1 MVMKKVIF
9 SLCFFVSGLL
19 LAQKNIFLSSD
30 YWKTKPTVEQ
40 VKQKIIEG
48 NNPIELNERAYD
60 AVSLAINNG
69 APYETILFLL
79 SLEGNEVNK
88 LTHDKR
94 TYLFW
99 AAFQN
104 NLPLINYL
112 LQKGADVNVKD
123 SHMYTPLLFAAVRG
137 NINPELYDVLI
148 KKGANIKEKNEN
160 GANALLLAI
169 PHMKDLKEAQY
180 FTKKGLSLKSVDN
193 KGDNA
198 LFYAARSGN
207 KKIISQ
213 LIEKGLNPKTLNNKG
228 QNLMFAAAEGS
239 RMKSNDLEF
248 FEYIESLGVSPNQKD
263 KEGLTPLFILSGRH
277 KQLAVINHF
286 IGKGNSVNQSDK
298 DGNTPLMNASSRNTL
313 EVVSL
318 LADKSSNVNGVDN
331 QGHSALTW
339 AVSRNTPD
347 VVSYLIKKGADVNI
361 KDSQGN
367 SLVYYLLESY
377 TPREAENF
385 DEKWNILAEKGLNFA
400 QNQEKGNNL
409 YHLAVD
415 KGDLKLLQKVA
426 SLNIDINAKNK
437 DGLTPLHKAAMIAK
451 DLDMIKFLLEKG
463 ANKTVTTDFEE
474 SVYDLAKENEALKG
488 KDINFL
494 K

>member
-1 MVMKKVIF
+1 MKRIIF
-9 SLCFFVSGLL
+9 FFCFFVTGLL
-19 LAQKNIFLSSD
+19 LAQKNIFLSND

-40 VKQKIIEG
+40 VKQKITEG
-48 NNPIELNERAYD
+48 NNPTELNERAYD

-79 SLEGNEVNK
+79 SLEGNEVDK

-137 NINPELYDVLI
+137 NINTELYDILI
-148 KKGANIKEKNEN
+148 NKGANINEKNEN

-180 FTKKGLSLKSVDN
+180 FIKKGLSLKSIDN
-193 KGDNA
+193 NGDDA
-198 LFYAARSGN
+198 LFYASRNGN
-207 KKIISQ
+207 QKIINQ
-213 LIEKGLNPKTLNNKG
+213 LIKKGFNPKTLNNKG

-239 RMKSNDLEF
+239 RMKTNDLEF
-248 FEYIESLGVSPNQKD
+248 FKYIESLGVSSNQKD
-263 KEGLTPLFILSGRH
+263 KEGLTPLFTLSSRH
-277 KQLAVINHF
+277 KDITVLNYF
-286 IGKGNSVNQSDK
+286 LDKGNSVNQLDK
-298 DGNTPLMNASSRNTL
+298 EGNTPLINASSRNSL

-318 LADKSSNVNGVDN
+318 LENKSSNINATNN
-331 QGHSALTW
+331 QGHSALTL
-339 AVSRNTPD
+339 AVARNTSD
-347 VVSYLIKKGADVNI
+347 VVSYLIKKGADINV
-361 KDSQGN
+361 KDTKGN
-367 SLVYYLLESY
+367 TLVYYLLDSY
-377 TPREAENF
+377 TPREVKKF

-400 QNQEKGNNL
+400 QNQEKGNNI

-415 KGDLKLLQKVA
+415 KADLNLLQKVA
-426 SLNIDINAKNK
+426 SVNVDINVKNQ
-437 DGLTPLHKAAMIAK
+437 DGFTPLHKAAMTAK
-451 DLDMIKFLLEKG
+451 NLDIIKFLLEKG
-463 ANKTVTTDFEE
+463 AKKTITTDFEE
-474 SVYDLAKENEALKG
+474 TAYDLAKENEALKD

>member
-1 MVMKKVIF
+1 MKKVIF

-48 NNPIELNERAYD
+48 NNPVELNERAYD

-79 SLEGNEVNK
+79 SLKGNEINK

-123 SHMYTPLLFAAVRG
+123 SHLYTPLLFAAVRG
-137 NINPELYDVLI
+137 NINPELYDILI
-148 KKGANIKEKNEN
+148 KKGADIKEKNEN

-180 FTKKGLSLKSVDN
+180 FTRKGLSLKSVDN
-193 KGDNA
+193 NGDNA
-198 LFYAARSGN
+198 IFYAARNGN
-207 KKIISQ
+207 KKVIGQ
-213 LIEKGLNPKTLNNKG
+213 LIEKGLSPKILNNKG
-228 QNLMFAAAEGS
+228 QNLMFAAAEGL
-239 RMKSNDLEF
+239 RMKVNDLEF
-248 FEYIESLGVSPNQKD
+248 FKYIESLGVNPNQKD
-263 KEGLTPLFILSGRH
+263 KQGLTPLFILSGRH
-277 KQLAVINHF
+277 KELAVINHF
-286 IGKGNSVNQSDK
+286 ISKGNSVNQSDK
-298 DGNTPLMNASSRNTL
+298 EGNTPLINASSRNTL

-318 LADKSSNVNGVDN
+318 LADKTSNINEVDN
-331 QGHSALTW
+331 QGRSALTL
-339 AVSRNTPD
+339 AVSRNIPD
-347 VVSYLIKKGADVNI
+347 VVSFLIKKGADINI
-361 KDSQGN
+361 KDSKGN
-367 SLVYYLLESY
+367 SLVYYLLDSY
-377 TPREAENF
+377 VPREAKKF
-385 DEKWNILAEKGLNFA
+385 DEKWTILAENGLNFT
-400 QNQEKGNNL
+400 QNQAKGNNL

-415 KGDLKLLQKVA
+415 KGDLNLLQKVA
-426 SLNIDINAKNK
+426 SLNIDINAKNQ
-437 DGLTPLHKAAMIAK
+437 DGLTPLHKAVMIAK
-451 DLDMIKFLLEKG
+451 DFDIIKFLIEKG
-463 ANKTVTTDFEE
+463 ADKTITTDFDEN
-474 SVYDLAKENEALKG
+474 VYDLAKENEALKG
-488 KDINFL
+488 KNINFL

>member
-1 MVMKKVIF
+1 MKRIIF
-9 SLCFFVSGLL
+9 FFCFFVTGLL
-19 LAQKNIFLSSD
+19 LAQKNIFLSND

-40 VKQKIIEG
+40 VKQKITEG
-48 NNPIELNERAYD
+48 NNPTELNERAYD

-79 SLEGNEVNK
+79 SLEGNEVDK

-137 NINPELYDVLI
+137 NINTELYDILI
-148 KKGANIKEKNEN
+148 NKGANINEKNEN

-180 FTKKGLSLKSVDN
+180 FIKKGLSLKSIDN
-193 KGDNA
+193 NGDDA
-198 LFYAARSGN
+198 LFYASRNGN
-207 KKIISQ
+207 QKIINQ
-213 LIEKGLNPKTLNNKG
+213 LIKKGFNPKTLNNKG
-228 QNLMFAAAEGS
+228 QNLMFAAVEGS
-239 RMKSNDLEF
+239 RMKTNDLEF
-248 FEYIESLGVSPNQKD
+248 FKYIESLGVSPNQKD
-263 KEGLTPLFILSGRH
+263 KEGLTPLFTLSSRH
-277 KQLAVINHF
+277 KDITVLNYF
-286 IGKGNSVNQSDK
+286 LDKGNSINQLDK
-298 DGNTPLMNASSRNTL
+298 EGNTPLINASSRNSL

-318 LADKSSNVNGVDN
+318 LENKSSNINTTNN
-331 QGHSALTW
+331 QGHSALTS
-339 AVSRNTPD
+339 AVARNTSD
-347 VVSYLIKKGADVNI
+347 VVSYLIKKGADINV
-361 KDSQGN
+361 KDVKGN
-367 SLVYYLLESY
+367 TLVYYLLESY
-377 TPREAENF
+377 TPKDIKKF

-400 QNQEKGNNL
+400 QNQEKGNNI

-415 KGDLKLLQKVA
+415 KADLNLLQKVV
-426 SLNIDINAKNK
+426 SVNVDINAKNQ
-437 DGLTPLHKAAMIAK
+437 DGLTPLHKAAMTAK
-451 DLDMIKFLLEKG
+451 NLDIIKFLLEKG
-463 ANKTVTTDFEE
+463 ANKTITTDFEE
-474 SVYDLAKENEALKG
+474 TAYDLAKENEALKD

>member
-1 MVMKKVIF
+1 MVMKRVIF
-9 SLCFFVSGLL
+9 FLCFFVSGFL
-19 LAQKNIFLSSD
+19 LAQKNIFLSND

-40 VKQKIIEG
+40 VKQKITEG
-48 NNPIELNERAYD
+48 NNPTELNERAYD

-79 SLEGNEVNK
+79 SLEGNEVDK

-123 SHMYTPLLFAAVRG
+123 SHMYTPILFAAVRG
-137 NINPELYDVLI
+137 NINTELYDILI
-148 KKGANIKEKNEN
+148 NKGANINEKNEN

-180 FTKKGLSLKSVDN
+180 FIKKGLSLKSIDN
-193 KGDNA
+193 NGDDA
-198 LFYAARSGN
+198 LFYASRNGN
-207 KKIISQ
+207 QKIINQ
-213 LIEKGLNPKTLNNKG
+213 LIKKGFNPKTLNNKG

-239 RMKSNDLEF
+239 RMKTNDLEF
-248 FEYIESLGVSPNQKD
+248 FKYIESLGVSPNQKD
-263 KEGLTPLFILSGRH
+263 KEGLTPLFTLSSRH
-277 KQLAVINHF
+277 KDITVLNYF
-286 IGKGNSVNQSDK
+286 LDKGNSVNQLDK
-298 DGNTPLMNASSRNTL
+298 EGNTPLINASSRNSL

-318 LADKSSNVNGVDN
+318 LENKSSNINATN
-331 QGHSALTW
+331 SQGHSALTS
-339 AVSRNTPD
+339 AVARNTSD
-347 VVSYLIKKGADVNI
+347 VVSYLIKKGADINV
-361 KDSQGN
+361 KDVKGN
-367 SLVYYLLESY
+367 TLVYYLLESY
-377 TPREAENF
+377 TPRDIKKF
-385 DEKWNILAEKGLNFA
+385 DEKWNILTEKGLNFA
-400 QNQEKGNNL
+400 QNQEKGNNI

-415 KGDLKLLQKVA
+415 KADLNLLQKVA
-426 SLNIDINAKNK
+426 SVNVDINAKNK
-437 DGLTPLHKAAMIAK
+437 DGLTPLHKAVMTAK
-451 DLDMIKFLLEKG
+451 NLDIIKFLLEKG
-463 ANKTVTTDFEE
+463 ANKTITTDFEE
-474 SVYDLAKENEALKG
+474 IAYDLAKENEALKD

>member
-1 MVMKKVIF
+1 MKRIIF
-9 SLCFFVSGLL
+9 FFCFFVTGLL
-19 LAQKNIFLSSD
+19 LAQKNIFLSND

-40 VKQKIIEG
+40 VKQKITEG
-48 NNPIELNERAYD
+48 NNPTELNERAYD

-79 SLEGNEVNK
+79 SLEGNEVDK

-137 NINPELYDVLI
+137 NINTELYDILI
-148 KKGANIKEKNEN
+148 NKGANINEKNEN

-180 FTKKGLSLKSVDN
+180 FIKKGLSLKSIDN
-193 KGDNA
+193 NGDDA
-198 LFYAARSGN
+198 LFYASRNGN
-207 KKIISQ
+207 QKIINQ
-213 LIEKGLNPKTLNNKG
+213 LIKKGFNPKTLNNKG

-239 RMKSNDLEF
+239 RMKTNDLEF
-248 FEYIESLGVSPNQKD
+248 FKYIESLGVSPNQKD
-263 KEGLTPLFILSGRH
+263 KEGLTPLFTLSSRH
-277 KQLAVINHF
+277 KDITVLNYF
-286 IGKGNSVNQSDK
+286 LDKGNSINQLDK
-298 DGNTPLMNASSRNTL
+298 EGNTPLINASSRNSL

-318 LADKSSNVNGVDN
+318 LENKSSNINTTNN
-331 QGHSALTW
+331 QGHSALTL
-339 AVSRNTPD
+339 AVARNTSD
-347 VVSYLIKKGADVNI
+347 VVSYLIKKGADINV
-361 KDSQGN
+361 KDAKGN
-367 SLVYYLLESY
+367 TLVYYLLESY
-377 TPREAENF
+377 TPRDIKKF

-400 QNQEKGNNL
+400 QNQEKGNNI

-415 KGDLKLLQKVA
+415 KADLNLLQKVA
-426 SLNIDINAKNK
+426 SVNVDINVKNQ
-437 DGLTPLHKAAMIAK
+437 DGLTPLHKAAMTAK
-451 DLDMIKFLLEKG
+451 NLDIIKFLLEKG
-463 ANKTVTTDFEE
+463 AKKTITTDFEE
-474 SVYDLAKENEALKG
+474 TAYDLAKENEALKD

>member
-1 MVMKKVIF
+1 M
-9 SLCFFVSGLL
+9 
-19 LAQKNIFLSSD
+19 AQKNIFLSND

-40 VKQKIIEG
+40 VKQKITEG
-48 NNPIELNERAYD
+48 NNPTELNERAYD

-79 SLEGNEVNK
+79 SLEGNEVDK

-137 NINPELYDVLI
+137 NINTELYDILI
-148 KKGANIKEKNEN
+148 NKGANINEKNEN

-180 FTKKGLSLKSVDN
+180 FIKKGLSLKSIDN
-193 KGDNA
+193 NGDDA
-198 LFYAARSGN
+198 LFYASRNGN
-207 KKIISQ
+207 QKIINQ
-213 LIEKGLNPKTLNNKG
+213 LIKKGFNPKTLNNKG

-239 RMKSNDLEF
+239 RMKTNDLEF
-248 FEYIESLGVSPNQKD
+248 FKYIESLGVSSNQKD
-263 KEGLTPLFILSGRH
+263 KEGLTPLFTLSSRH
-277 KQLAVINHF
+277 KDITVLNYF
-286 IGKGNSVNQSDK
+286 LDKGNSVNQLDK
-298 DGNTPLMNASSRNTL
+298 EGNTPLINASSRNSL

-318 LADKSSNVNGVDN
+318 LENKSSNINATNN
-331 QGHSALTW
+331 QGHSALTL
-339 AVSRNTPD
+339 AVARNTSD
-347 VVSYLIKKGADVNI
+347 VVSYLIKKGADINV
-361 KDSQGN
+361 KDTKGN
-367 SLVYYLLESY
+367 TLVYYLLDSY
-377 TPREAENF
+377 TPREVKKF

-400 QNQEKGNNL
+400 QNQEKGNNI

-415 KGDLKLLQKVA
+415 KADLNLLQKVA
-426 SLNIDINAKNK
+426 SVNVDINVKNQ
-437 DGLTPLHKAAMIAK
+437 DGFTPLHKAAMTAK
-451 DLDMIKFLLEKG
+451 NLDIIKFLLEKG
-463 ANKTVTTDFEE
+463 AKKTITTDFEE
-474 SVYDLAKENEALKG
+474 TAYDLAKENEALKD

>member
-1 MVMKKVIF
+1 MVMKRIIF
-9 SLCFFVSGLL
+9 FFCFFVTGLL
-19 LAQKNIFLSSD
+19 SAQKNIFLSND

-40 VKQKIIEG
+40 VKQKITEG
-48 NNPIELNERAYD
+48 NNPTELNERAYD

-79 SLEGNEVNK
+79 SLEGNEVDK

-137 NINPELYDVLI
+137 NINTELYDILI
-148 KKGANIKEKNEN
+148 NKGANINEKNEN

-180 FTKKGLSLKSVDN
+180 FIKKGLSLKSIDN
-193 KGDNA
+193 NGDDA
-198 LFYAARSGN
+198 LFYASRNGN
-207 KKIISQ
+207 QKIINQ
-213 LIEKGLNPKTLNNKG
+213 LIKKGFNPKTLNNKG

-239 RMKSNDLEF
+239 RMKTNDLEF
-248 FEYIESLGVSPNQKD
+248 FKYIESLGVSPNQKD
-263 KEGLTPLFILSGRH
+263 KEGLTPLFTLSSRH
-277 KQLAVINHF
+277 KDIAVLNYF
-286 IGKGNSVNQSDK
+286 LDKGNSVNQLDK
-298 DGNTPLMNASSRNTL
+298 EGNTPLINASSRNSL

-318 LADKSSNVNGVDN
+318 LENKSSNINTTNN
-331 QGHSALTW
+331 QEHSALTL
-339 AVSRNTPD
+339 AVARNTSD
-347 VVSYLIKKGADVNI
+347 VVSYLIKKGADINV
-361 KDSQGN
+361 KDAKGN
-367 SLVYYLLESY
+367 TLVYYLLESY
-377 TPREAENF
+377 TPRDIKKF

-400 QNQEKGNNL
+400 QNQEKGNNI

-415 KGDLKLLQKVA
+415 KADLNLLQKVA
-426 SLNIDINAKNK
+426 SVNVDINVKNQ
-437 DGLTPLHKAAMIAK
+437 DGLTPLHKAAMTAK
-451 DLDMIKFLLEKG
+451 NLDHIKFLLEKG
-463 ANKTVTTDFEE
+463 ANKTITTDFEE
-474 SVYDLAKENEALKG
+474 TVYDLAKENEALKD

-494 K
+494 R

>member
-48 NNPIELNERAYD
+48 NNPVELNERAYD

-79 SLEGNEVNK
+79 SLKGNEINK

-123 SHMYTPLLFAAVRG
+123 SHLYTPLLFAAVRG
-137 NINPELYDVLI
+137 NINPELYDILI
-148 KKGANIKEKNEN
+148 KKGADIKEKNEN

-180 FTKKGLSLKSVDN
+180 FTRKGLSLKSVDN
-193 KGDNA
+193 NGDNA
-198 LFYAARSGN
+198 IFYAARNGN
-207 KKIISQ
+207 KKVIGQ
-213 LIEKGLNPKTLNNKG
+213 LIEKGLSPKILNNKG
-228 QNLMFAAAEGS
+228 QNLMFAAAEGL
-239 RMKSNDLEF
+239 RMKVNDLEF
-248 FEYIESLGVSPNQKD
+248 FKYIESLGVNPNQKD
-263 KEGLTPLFILSGRH
+263 KQGLTPLFILSGRH
-277 KQLAVINHF
+277 KELAVINHF
-286 IGKGNSVNQSDK
+286 ISKGNSVNQSDK
-298 DGNTPLMNASSRNTL
+298 EGNTPLINASSRNTL

-318 LADKSSNVNGVDN
+318 LADKTSNINEVDN
-331 QGHSALTW
+331 QGRSALTL
-339 AVSRNTPD
+339 AVSRNIPD
-347 VVSYLIKKGADVNI
+347 VVSFLIKKGADINI
-361 KDSQGN
+361 KDSKGN
-367 SLVYYLLESY
+367 SLVYYLLDSY
-377 TPREAENF
+377 VPREAKKF
-385 DEKWNILAEKGLNFA
+385 DEKWTILAENGLNFT
-400 QNQEKGNNL
+400 QNQAKGNNL

-415 KGDLKLLQKVA
+415 KGDLNLLQKVA
-426 SLNIDINAKNK
+426 SLNIDINAKNQ
-437 DGLTPLHKAAMIAK
+437 DGLTPLHKAVMIAK
-451 DLDMIKFLLEKG
+451 DFDIIKFLIEKG
-463 ANKTVTTDFEE
+463 ADKTITTDFDEN
-474 SVYDLAKENEALKG
+474 VYDLAKENEALKG
-488 KDINFL
+488 KNINFL

>member
-1 MVMKKVIF
+1 MVMKRVIF
-9 SLCFFVSGLL
+9 FLCFFVPGFL
-19 LAQKNIFLSSD
+19 LAQKNIFLSND

-40 VKQKIIEG
+40 VKQKIAEG
-48 NNPIELNERAYD
+48 NNPTELNERAYD

-69 APYETILFLL
+69 TPYETILFLL
-79 SLEGNEVNK
+79 SLEGNEVDK

-137 NINPELYDVLI
+137 NINTELYDILI
-148 KKGANIKEKNEN
+148 NKGANINEKNEN

-180 FTKKGLSLKSVDN
+180 FIKKGLSLKSIDN
-193 KGDNA
+193 NGDDA
-198 LFYAARSGN
+198 LFYAARNGN
-207 KKIISQ
+207 QKIINQ
-213 LIEKGLNPKTLNNKG
+213 LIKKGLNPKTLNNKG

-239 RMKSNDLEF
+239 RKKTNNLEF
-248 FEYIESLGVSPNQKD
+248 FKYIESLGVSPNQKD
-263 KEGLTPLFILSGRH
+263 KEGLTPLFTLSSRH
-277 KQLAVINHF
+277 KDIAVLNYF
-286 IGKGNSVNQSDK
+286 LDKGNSVNQLDK
-298 DGNTPLMNASSRNTL
+298 EGNTPLINASSRNSL

-318 LADKSSNVNGVDN
+318 LENKSSNINATN
-331 QGHSALTW
+331 SQGHSALTS
-339 AVSRNTPD
+339 AVARNTSD
-347 VVSYLIKKGADVNI
+347 VVSYLIKKGADINV
-361 KDSQGN
+361 KDVKGN
-367 SLVYYLLESY
+367 TLVYYLLESY
-377 TPREAENF
+377 TPRDIKKF
-385 DEKWNILAEKGLNFA
+385 DEKWNILTEKGLNFA
-400 QNQEKGNNL
+400 QNQEKGNNI

-415 KGDLKLLQKVA
+415 KADLNLLQKVV
-426 SLNIDINAKNK
+426 SVNVDINVKNQ
-437 DGLTPLHKAAMIAK
+437 DGLTPLHKAAMTAK
-451 DLDMIKFLLEKG
+451 NLDIIKFLLEKE
-463 ANKTVTTDFEE
+463 ANKTITTDFEE
-474 SVYDLAKENEALKG
+474 TAYDLAKENEALKD

>member
-1 MVMKKVIF
+1 M
-9 SLCFFVSGLL
+9 S
-19 LAQKNIFLSSD
+19 ND

-40 VKQKIIEG
+40 VKQKITEG
-48 NNPIELNERAYD
+48 NNPTELNERAYD

-79 SLEGNEVNK
+79 SLEGNEVDK

-137 NINPELYDVLI
+137 NINTELYDILI
-148 KKGANIKEKNEN
+148 NKGANINEKNEN

-180 FTKKGLSLKSVDN
+180 FIKKGLSLKSIDN
-193 KGDNA
+193 NGDDA
-198 LFYAARSGN
+198 LFYASRNGN
-207 KKIISQ
+207 QKIINQ
-213 LIEKGLNPKTLNNKG
+213 LIKKGFNPKTLNNKG
-228 QNLMFAAAEGS
+228 QNLMFAAVEGS
-239 RMKSNDLEF
+239 RMKTNDLEF
-248 FEYIESLGVSPNQKD
+248 FKYIESLGVSPNQKD
-263 KEGLTPLFILSGRH
+263 KEGLTPLFTLSSRH
-277 KQLAVINHF
+277 KDITVLNYF
-286 IGKGNSVNQSDK
+286 LDKGNSINQLDK
-298 DGNTPLMNASSRNTL
+298 EGNTPLINASSRNSL

-318 LADKSSNVNGVDN
+318 LENKSSNINTTNN
-331 QGHSALTW
+331 QGHSALTS
-339 AVSRNTPD
+339 AVARNTSD
-347 VVSYLIKKGADVNI
+347 VVSYLIKKGADINV
-361 KDSQGN
+361 KDVKGN
-367 SLVYYLLESY
+367 TLVYYLLESY
-377 TPREAENF
+377 TPKDIKKF

-400 QNQEKGNNL
+400 QNQEKGNNI

-415 KGDLKLLQKVA
+415 KADLNLLQKVV
-426 SLNIDINAKNK
+426 SVNVDINAKNQ
-437 DGLTPLHKAAMIAK
+437 DGLTPLHKAAMTAK
-451 DLDMIKFLLEKG
+451 NLDIIKFLLEKG
-463 ANKTVTTDFEE
+463 ANKTITTDFEE
-474 SVYDLAKENEALKG
+474 TAYDLAKENEALKD

>member
-1 MVMKKVIF
+1 MKRIIF
-9 SLCFFVSGLL
+9 FFCFFVTGLL
-19 LAQKNIFLSSD
+19 LAQKNIFLSND

-40 VKQKIIEG
+40 VKQKITEG
-48 NNPIELNERAYD
+48 NNPTELNERAYD

-79 SLEGNEVNK
+79 SLEGNEVDK

-137 NINPELYDVLI
+137 NINTELYDILI
-148 KKGANIKEKNEN
+148 NKGVNINEKNEN

-180 FTKKGLSLKSVDN
+180 FIKKGLSLKSIDN
-193 KGDNA
+193 NGDNA
-198 LFYAARSGN
+198 LFYAARNGN
-207 KKIISQ
+207 QKIINQ
-213 LIEKGLNPKTLNNKG
+213 LIKKGLNPKTLNNKG
-228 QNLMFAAAEGS
+228 QNLMFAASEGS
-239 RMKSNDLEF
+239 RMKTNNLEF
-248 FEYIESLGVSPNQKD
+248 FKYIESLGVSPNQKD
-263 KEGLTPLFILSGRH
+263 KEGLTPLFTLSSRH
-277 KQLAVINHF
+277 KDIAVLNYF
-286 IGKGNSVNQSDK
+286 LDKGNSVNQLDK
-298 DGNTPLMNASSRNTL
+298 EGNTPLINASSRNSL

-318 LADKSSNVNGVDN
+318 LENKSSNINATN
-331 QGHSALTW
+331 SQGHSALTS
-339 AVSRNTPD
+339 AVARNTSD
-347 VVSYLIKKGADVNI
+347 VVSYLIKKGADINV
-361 KDSQGN
+361 KDVKGN
-367 SLVYYLLESY
+367 TLVYYLLESY
-377 TPREAENF
+377 TPRDIKKF
-385 DEKWNILAEKGLNFA
+385 DEKWNILTEKGLNFA
-400 QNQEKGNNL
+400 QNQEKGNNI

-415 KGDLKLLQKVA
+415 KADLNLLQKVA
-426 SLNIDINAKNK
+426 SVNVDINVKNQ
-437 DGLTPLHKAAMIAK
+437 DGLTPLHKAVMTAK
-451 DLDMIKFLLEKG
+451 NLDIIKFLLEKG
-463 ANKTVTTDFEE
+463 ANKTITTDFEE
-474 SVYDLAKENEALKG
+474 IAYDLAKENEALKD

>member
-1 MVMKKVIF
+1 MKRIIF
-9 SLCFFVSGLL
+9 FFCFFVTGLL
-19 LAQKNIFLSSD
+19 SAQKNIFLSND

-40 VKQKIIEG
+40 VKQKITEG
-48 NNPIELNERAYD
+48 NNPTELNERAYD

-79 SLEGNEVNK
+79 SLEGNEVDK

-137 NINPELYDVLI
+137 NINTELYDILI
-148 KKGANIKEKNEN
+148 NKGANINEKNEN

-180 FTKKGLSLKSVDN
+180 FIKKGLSLKSIDN
-193 KGDNA
+193 NGDDA
-198 LFYAARSGN
+198 LFYASRNGN
-207 KKIISQ
+207 QKIINQ
-213 LIEKGLNPKTLNNKG
+213 LIKKGFNPKTLNNKG

-239 RMKSNDLEF
+239 RMKTNDLEF
-248 FEYIESLGVSPNQKD
+248 FKYIESLGVSPNQKD
-263 KEGLTPLFILSGRH
+263 KEGLTPLFTLSSRH
-277 KQLAVINHF
+277 KDIAVLNYF
-286 IGKGNSVNQSDK
+286 LDKGNSVNQLDK
-298 DGNTPLMNASSRNTL
+298 EGNTPLINASSRNSL

-318 LADKSSNVNGVDN
+318 LENKSSNINTTNN
-331 QGHSALTW
+331 QEHSALTL
-339 AVSRNTPD
+339 AVARNTSD
-347 VVSYLIKKGADVNI
+347 VVSYLIKKGADINV
-361 KDSQGN
+361 KDAKGN
-367 SLVYYLLESY
+367 TLVYYLLESY
-377 TPREAENF
+377 TPRDIKKF

-400 QNQEKGNNL
+400 QNQEKGNNI

-415 KGDLKLLQKVA
+415 KADLNLLQKVA
-426 SLNIDINAKNK
+426 SVNVDINVKNQ
-437 DGLTPLHKAAMIAK
+437 DGLTPLHKAAMTAK
-451 DLDMIKFLLEKG
+451 NLDHIKFLLEKG
-463 ANKTVTTDFEE
+463 ANKTITTDFEE
-474 SVYDLAKENEALKG
+474 TVYDLAKENEALKD

-494 K
+494 R

>member
-1 MVMKKVIF
+1 MKRVIF
-9 SLCFFVSGLL
+9 FLCFFVPGFL
-19 LAQKNIFLSSD
+19 LAQKNIFLSND

-40 VKQKIIEG
+40 VKQKIAEG
-48 NNPIELNERAYD
+48 NNPTELNERAYD

-69 APYETILFLL
+69 TPYETILFLL
-79 SLEGNEVNK
+79 SLEGNEVDK

-137 NINPELYDVLI
+137 NINTELYDILI
-148 KKGANIKEKNEN
+148 NKGANINEKNEN

-180 FTKKGLSLKSVDN
+180 FIKKGLSLKSIDN
-193 KGDNA
+193 NGDDA
-198 LFYAARSGN
+198 LFYAARNGN
-207 KKIISQ
+207 QKIINQ
-213 LIEKGLNPKTLNNKG
+213 LIKKGLNPKTLNNKG

-239 RMKSNDLEF
+239 RKKTNNLEF
-248 FEYIESLGVSPNQKD
+248 FKYIESLGVSPNQKD
-263 KEGLTPLFILSGRH
+263 KEGLTPLFTLSSRH
-277 KQLAVINHF
+277 KDIAVLNYF
-286 IGKGNSVNQSDK
+286 LDKGNSVNQLDK
-298 DGNTPLMNASSRNTL
+298 EGNTPLINASSRNSL

-318 LADKSSNVNGVDN
+318 LENKSSNINATN
-331 QGHSALTW
+331 SQGHSALTS
-339 AVSRNTPD
+339 AVARNTSD
-347 VVSYLIKKGADVNI
+347 VVSYLIKKGADINV
-361 KDSQGN
+361 KDVKGN
-367 SLVYYLLESY
+367 TLVYYLLESY
-377 TPREAENF
+377 TPRDIKKF
-385 DEKWNILAEKGLNFA
+385 DEKWNILTEKGLNFA
-400 QNQEKGNNL
+400 QNQEKGNNI

-415 KGDLKLLQKVA
+415 KADLNLLQKVV
-426 SLNIDINAKNK
+426 SVNVDINVKNQ
-437 DGLTPLHKAAMIAK
+437 DGLTPLHKAAMTAK
-451 DLDMIKFLLEKG
+451 NLDIIKFLLEKE
-463 ANKTVTTDFEE
+463 ANKTITTDFEE
-474 SVYDLAKENEALKG
+474 TAYDLAKENEALKD